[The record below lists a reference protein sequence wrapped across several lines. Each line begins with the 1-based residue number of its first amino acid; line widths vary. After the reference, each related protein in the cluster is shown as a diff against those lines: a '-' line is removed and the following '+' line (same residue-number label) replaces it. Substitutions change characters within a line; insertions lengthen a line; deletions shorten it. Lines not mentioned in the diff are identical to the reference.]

1 MSVWVDLNAVGFVA
15 VQSAVTAEW
24 IRTGAIHRVR
34 KAILGEK
41 AGTVRVMLVTGLL
54 SMFLTNDAALITVL
68 SLLAPGACRPHRVVL
83 PALVSANSVGAL
95 TPLGNPQNAI
105 IYSHYRVD
113 PVDFFVTQLPTC
125 AALLAP
131 GLLYAWARD
140 ERIESSSGPTPDI
153 LDVAVVIAA
162 AGCLLAHVPVYLWF
176 PAVFGCY
183 AVLRPHAVR
192 EVDWVVIGLLTVG
205 VLVPSVIGSLD
216 WNPRVDDPFVW
227 SVLLSQAVS
236 NVPTT
241 VLMAP
246 MTDDWRDLLH
256 GVTVGGYG
264 TPVASVANLIALR
277 AAGSRGVLRDY
288 AVLQGSCLMLGALS
302 HYALS

>member
-24 IRTGAIHRVR
+24 IRTGAVHRVR
-34 KAILGEK
+34 RAMFGERP
-41 AGTVRVMLVTGLL
+41 GTVRVTLMTGLL

-68 SLLAPGACRPHRVVL
+68 SLLAPGARRPHRVIL
-83 PALVSANSVGAL
+83 PALISANSIGAL

-105 IYSHYRVD
+105 VYSHYHVN
-113 PVDFFVTQLPTC
+113 PVDFFLTQLPVC
-125 AALLAP
+125 AALLTP
-131 GLLYAWARD
+131 GLLYAWMRG
-140 ERIESSSGPTPDI
+140 ERIESGSGPAPDV

-162 AGCLLAHVPVYLWF
+162 AGCLLAHIPVYLWF

-183 AVLRPHAVR
+183 AVLRPHVVR

-205 VLVPSVIGSLD
+205 VLVPSVIGSSG
-216 WNPRVDDPFVW
+216 WHPQVDDPFVW
-227 SVLLSQAVS
+227 SVLLSQVVS
-236 NVPTT
+236 NVPAT
-241 VLMAP
+241 VLVAP
-246 MTDDWRDLLH
+246 LTDDWRDLLH

-277 AAGSRGVLRDY
+277 AAGGRGLRDY
-288 AVLQGSCLMLGALS
+288 AVLQGSCLVLGVLS
-302 HYALS
+302 HYALR

>member
-34 KAILGEK
+34 RAVLGER
-41 AGTVRVMLVTGLL
+41 AGTVRVMLVTGML
-54 SMFLTNDAALITVL
+54 SMLLTNDAALITVL
-68 SLLAPGACRPHRVVL
+68 SLLAPGASRPHRVVL
-83 PALVSANSVGAL
+83 PCLVSANSVGAL

-105 IYSHYRVD
+105 VYSHYHID
-113 PVDFFVTQLPTC
+113 PVDFFVTQLPVC
-125 AALLAP
+125 AALLIP
-131 GLLYAWARD
+131 GLLYAWAHG
-140 ERIESSSGPTPDI
+140 ERIESGSGPAPDV
-153 LDVAVVIAA
+153 LDVTVVIAA

-192 EVDWVVIGLLTVG
+192 QVDWVVIGMLTVG
-205 VLVPSVIGSLD
+205 VLVPSVIGPLS
-216 WNPRVDDPFVW
+216 WNPRIDDPFVW
-227 SVLLSQAVS
+227 SVLLSQVVS
-236 NVPTT
+236 NVPAT
-241 VLMAP
+241 VLVTP
-246 MTDDWRDLLH
+246 MTYDWRDLLH

-277 AAGSRGVLRDY
+277 AVGSHGVLRDY
-288 AVLQGSCLMLGALS
+288 AVLQCSCLMLGTLS